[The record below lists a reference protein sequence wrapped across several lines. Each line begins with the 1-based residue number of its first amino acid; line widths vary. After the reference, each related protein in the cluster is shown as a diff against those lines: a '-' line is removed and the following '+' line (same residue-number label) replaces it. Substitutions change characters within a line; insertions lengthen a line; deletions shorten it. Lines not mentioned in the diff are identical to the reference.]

1 MSQVNQTISAEE
13 AILSRHSVRKYER
26 DVVIPEAEL
35 TEILSLA
42 HSAPSSW
49 NLQHWRF
56 LVIQE
61 QANKDRLLPIA
72 FGQQQV
78 SDASVVVVVLG
89 DLEANLNAPVVYENA
104 TQEIRDM
111 MVGQINGA
119 YANNPAVARDEA
131 IRNASLAAM
140 QLMLAARAKGYD
152 SVPMGGYNPAA
163 LIEEFKIPARYVP
176 VMLLPIGKASSPAR
190 ATERLPLDQV
200 VVNESF

>member
-26 DVVIPEAEL
+26 DVVIPQAEL
-35 TEILSLA
+35 DEILSLA

-72 FGQQQV
+72 FNQQQV

-89 DLEANLNAPVVYENA
+89 DLEANLIAPKIYESA
-104 TQEIRDM
+104 TPEIRDM

-119 YANNPAVARDEA
+119 YENNPAVARDEA

-152 SVPMGGYNPAA
+152 TVPMGGYNPQA
-163 LIEEFKIPARYVP
+163 LIQEFKIPARYVP
-176 VMLLPIGKASSPAR
+176 VMLLPIGKAASPAR
-190 ATERLPLDQV
+190 ATERLPLDNV
-200 VVNESF
+200 VINESF